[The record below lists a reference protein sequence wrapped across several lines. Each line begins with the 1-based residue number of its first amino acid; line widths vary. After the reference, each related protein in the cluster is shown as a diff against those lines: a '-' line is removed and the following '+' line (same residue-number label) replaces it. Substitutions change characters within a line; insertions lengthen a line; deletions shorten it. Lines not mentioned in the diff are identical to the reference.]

1 MKMAINL
8 ADAFSKKVAE
18 AFKME
23 SLTDSATGK
32 DYSFAGT
39 RTVKVWSVDTVP
51 LVDYNRSGANR
62 YGTPV
67 ELGDT
72 VQEMTMRDE
81 KSWTFTID
89 KGNQADQYNIK
100 GATRAAKRQIEQRV
114 IPYVDKYRFKE
125 WCNNAGLI
133 TGLSAAPTKSTIV
146 DMIFDAGAAMSDKLV
161 PWSNRTLYIPN
172 EYYKLLALSS
182 QFIDISD
189 LGKKSVSKG
198 EVGEI
203 DNMVVKRVPAS
214 YLPDGVYFLV
224 KYKGSTVDP
233 VKLND
238 MKIHQDPPGIG
249 GNLVEGRIYH
259 DSFVLGTK
267 ADGLYVAAASASVTA
282 APGVS
287 DTGGTVTIT
296 KTGTAKYT
304 TDGSDPRY
312 SSTAQVYGGT
322 FSAAGGTVVKAY
334 DVGSGKFPSA
344 VTTYTVKG

>member
-1 MKMAINL
+1 MAIN
-8 ADAFSKKVAE
+8 FAE
-18 AFKME
+18 AFSRKVTE
-23 SLTDSATGK
+23 AFKQDSLTDSAVGK

-39 RTVKVWSVDTVP
+39 RTVKVYSVDTVP
-51 LVDYNRSGANR
+51 LVDYSRSGASR

-125 WCNNAGLI
+125 WSNNAGI
-133 TGLSAAPTKSTIV
+133 IKGLSAAPTKSTIV
-146 DMIFDAGAAMSDKLV
+146 DLIFDAGAAMSDKLV
-161 PWSNRTLYIPN
+161 PWNNRTLYIPN
-172 EYYKLLALSS
+172 EYFKLLALSS
-182 QFIDISD
+182 QFISIEE
-189 LGKKSVSKG
+189 LGKKSVARG

-214 YLPDGVYFLV
+214 YLPDNVYFLV

-267 ADGLYVAAASASVTA
+267 GDGLYVGAAASAVTD
-282 APGVS
+282 APTITKSSGNIS
-287 DTGGTVTIT
+287 IT
-296 KTGTAKYT
+296 KTGVCKYT
-304 TDGSDPRY
+304 TDGTDPRY
-312 SSTAQVYGGT
+312 SSAAQVYSDA
-322 FSAAGGTVVKAY
+322 FAAPSEGTVVKAC
-334 DVGSGKFPSA
+334 DTATGKFTSSVA
-344 VTTYTVKG
+344 EFTV